1 MDTMIIGIY
10 CVCDDLLRSQ
20 GHREDRQR
28 RLSDAEVMTIALVA
42 SYYYGGN
49 YTLARWMLKEQKYI
63 GNPLS
68 KGCYSKRLHR
78 IRDYFLKLFGYLASG
93 VKEHQPVGTYIL
105 DSFPIAACDNIR
117 IRRCRLYRGE
127 AYRGYIASKKRFFYG
142 LRLHLLITHTG
153 QPVEFFLVPG
163 ASNDAG
169 CLDLY
174 DFDLPT
180 PARIVADKAFTDY
193 RLEDVLAEADLHLLP
208 LRKSNSKRP
217 ISPEEASLRRSE
229 RRYIESVGSLF
240 NAFLPK
246 HIHATSQLAFEL
258 KLVLFVLA
266 LAFHQLPL
274 F

>member
-1 MDTMIIGIY
+1 MDTMIIGMY

-20 GHREDRQR
+20 GHQEDRQR

-49 YTLARWMLKEQKYI
+49 YSLARWMLTEQKYI
-63 GNPLS
+63 GTPLS

-78 IRDYFLKLFGYLASG
+78 VRNYFLTLFSHLASCATA
-93 VKEHQPVGTYIL
+93 HQTAATYIL
-105 DSFPIAACDNIR
+105 DSFPIAVCDNIR
-117 IRRCRLYRGE
+117 IRRCRLYHGE
-127 AYRGYIASKKRFFYG
+127 SYRGYIASKKRFFYG
-142 LRLHLLITHTG
+142 LRVHLLITATG

-193 RLEDVLAEADLHLLP
+193 ELEDVLAEADLHLAP

-217 ISPEEASLRRSE
+217 IPPWETFLRLSE

-246 HIHATSQLAFEL
+246 HIHATSQLGFEL

-266 LAFHQLPL
+266 LAFHQITP
-274 F
+274 